1 MGKRIMPR
9 TRTPL
14 CFTRIFIPFDEL
26 LTHSFA
32 PDHSC
37 QENLPAAVEAVL
49 ERTQD
54 FTDSAY
60 TSHEHREAIL
70 ESSERLKAEV
80 DHLLGLYANIVST
93 QITPSFIL
101 LLFVVR
107 IQLRRDRSLPVSQF
121 FIRFVCSVSISF
133 RQSGF
138 EDPPLL
144 LEDFFARPS
153 RYRLKFF
160 WSSKQ

>member
-1 MGKRIMPR
+1 MKHLQHLLELNKVTMGKRIMPR

-37 QENLPAAVEAVL
+37 QENLPAALEAVL

-93 QITPSFIL
+93 QITPSFI
-101 LLFVVR
+101 VT
-107 IQLRRDRSLPVSQF
+107 RRPN
-121 FIRFVCSVSISF
+121 
-133 RQSGF
+133 
-138 EDPPLL
+138 P
-144 LEDFFARPS
+144 AAT
-153 RYRLKFF
+153 
-160 WSSKQ
+160 